1 MKLNVRRVDQ
11 LHLERMEGRVE
22 MEDPREVSSSTS
34 VIERDQ
40 TTYLQLIECVLA
52 MMMILGGVGGEEG
65 TV

>member
-1 MKLNVRRVDQ
+1 
-11 LHLERMEGRVE
+11 MEGRVE

-40 TTYLQLIECVLA
+40 TTHLQLIECILV
-52 MMMILGGVGGEEG
+52 MIVVILMIGSGVVGGEEG

>member
-1 MKLNVRRVDQ
+1 
-11 LHLERMEGRVE
+11 MEGRVE

-40 TTYLQLIECVLA
+40 TAYLQLIECVLA